1 MVKAYLRYEE
11 AAAFGLV
18 ASGEARVC
26 FDQSGKLLLAG
37 ALEQFLVWNV
47 KQGRCVN
54 QLVSSGE
61 AQRPAV
67 TAVAPVPSS
76 ASLVSEFVGF
86 GTTVLLNPKPLT
98 VQVIGGKDCEC
109 SLLLCTI
116 GLQNE

>member
-26 FDQSGKLLLAG
+26 FDQSGKLLLSG

-54 QLVSSGE
+54 QLVPSGE

-67 TAVAPVPSS
+67 TAVASMPSS
-76 ASLVSEFVGF
+76 ASLVSEFVVF
-86 GTTVLLNPKPLT
+86 GTTVLSNPKP
-98 VQVIGGKDCEC
+98 
-109 SLLLCTI
+109 
-116 GLQNE
+116 